1 MGRPVFFSILA
12 RMELLEPIW
21 KGLITG
27 LMFTLTF
34 GTVFFSLIQTSV
46 KRGLRQGLYI
56 ASGVLLSDAF
66 YISVA
71 VFGSSFITNKME
83 DYDHIIRLIGFLFLI
98 ILGIRSIVKKEKT
111 HTEETQ
117 PSEKKGILYIM
128 KGIMLNSI
136 NPMVLIAW
144 LGVATYVETVN
155 HFNFDQIVLFFG
167 VVLAMMFSSMF
178 GICYFAR
185 KLKDVLSPANMHRLN
200 VFSGM
205 VFIIF
210 SLVIIWPVCTSL
222 FL

>member
-1 MGRPVFFSILA
+1 
-12 RMELLEPIW
+12 MELLEPVW

-56 ASGVLLSDAF
+56 AGGVLLSDSF

-71 VFGSSFITNKME
+71 VLGSSFIVDKME
-83 DYDHIIRLIGFLFLI
+83 DFDHIIRAVGFSFLL
-98 ILGIRSIVKKEKT
+98 ILGIRSIIKKEKP
-111 HTEETQ
+111 HNEESQ
-117 PSEKKGILYIM
+117 PAEKKGILYMM

-155 HFNFDQIVLFFG
+155 HFNFDQVVLFFT
-167 VVLAMMFSSMF
+167 VVLIMMFSSMF
-178 GICYFAR
+178 SICYFAR

-200 VFSGM
+200 IFSGM
-205 VFIIF
+205 VFILF
-210 SLVIIWPVCTSL
+210 SIIIIWPVVKSL
-222 FL
+222 VP

>member
-1 MGRPVFFSILA
+1 
-12 RMELLEPIW
+12 MELLEPIW

-46 KRGLRQGLYI
+46 KRGLREGLYI
-56 ASGVLLSDAF
+56 ALGVLLSDTF

-71 VFGSSFITNKME
+71 VFGSSFIVDKME
-83 DYDHIIRLIGFLFLI
+83 HFDHIIREVGFLFLL
-98 ILGIRSIVKKEKT
+98 ILGVRSIIKKEKP
-111 HTEETQ
+111 HDEDAQ
-117 PSEKKGILYIM
+117 PAEKKGILYII

-155 HFNFDQIVLFFG
+155 QFDFDQVVLFFSI
-167 VVLAMMFSSMF
+167 VLGSMFSTMF

-200 VFSGM
+200 IFSGI
-205 VFIIF
+205 VFIVF
-210 SLVIIWPVCTSL
+210 ALVIIWPVFKSL
-222 FL
+222 FF

>member
-1 MGRPVFFSILA
+1 MGWPVFFSIIA

-46 KRGLRQGLYI
+46 KRGLREGLFI
-56 ASGVLLSDAF
+56 ALGVLMSDTF

-71 VFGSSFITNKME
+71 VFGSSFIVDKME
-83 DYDHIIRLIGFLFLI
+83 HFDHIIRVVGFSFLL
-98 ILGIRSIVKKEKT
+98 ILGVRSIIKKEKP
-111 HTEETQ
+111 HNEDAQ
-117 PSEKKGILYIM
+117 PTEKKGILYII

-155 HFNFDQIVLFFG
+155 HFNFDQVVLFFSI
-167 VVLAMMFSSMF
+167 VLGTMFSSMF

-200 VFSGM
+200 IFSGI
-205 VFIIF
+205 VFIVF
-210 SLVIIWPVCTSL
+210 ALVIIWPVFKSL
-222 FL
+222 FF

>member
-1 MGRPVFFSILA
+1 
-12 RMELLEPIW
+12 MELLEPVW

-46 KRGLRQGLYI
+46 KRGLREGLYI
-56 ASGVLLSDAF
+56 ASGVLLSDSF

-71 VFGSSFITNKME
+71 VFGSSFIVDKME
-83 DYDHIIRLIGFLFLI
+83 HFDHIIRIIGFSFLLL
-98 ILGIRSIVKKEKT
+98 LGIRSIVKKEKP
-111 HTEETQ
+111 HDEENQ
-117 PSEKKGILYIM
+117 PAEKKGILYM
-128 KGIMLNSI
+128 LKGIMLNSI

-155 HFNFDQIVLFFG
+155 HFNFDQVVLFFG
-167 VVLAMMFSSMF
+167 IVLGTMFSTMF

-200 VFSGM
+200 VFSGL
-205 VFIIF
+205 VFIVF
-210 SLVIIWPVCTSL
+210 ALVIIWPVLQPL
-222 FL
+222 FF

>member
-1 MGRPVFFSILA
+1 
-12 RMELLEPIW
+12 MELLEPIW

-46 KRGLRQGLYI
+46 KRGLKQGLYI
-56 ASGVLLSDAF
+56 AGGVLLSDSF

-71 VFGSSFITNKME
+71 VFGSSFIVDKME
-83 DYDHIIRLIGFLFLI
+83 HFDHIIRVIGFSFLL
-98 ILGIRSIVKKEKT
+98 ILGIRSIIKKEKP
-111 HTEETQ
+111 HDET
-117 PSEKKGILYIM
+117 PPAEKKGILYIM

-155 HFNFDQIVLFFG
+155 HFSFDQVVLFFSI
-167 VVLAMMFSSMF
+167 VLTTMFSSMF

-205 VFIIF
+205 VFIVF
-210 SLVIIWPVCTSL
+210 SLIIIWPVLQSSL
-222 FL
+222 F

>member
-27 LMFTLTF
+27 FMFTLTF

-46 KRGLRQGLYI
+46 KRGLREGLYI
-56 ASGVLLSDAF
+56 AGGVLLSDTF
-66 YISVA
+66 YICVA
-71 VFGSSFITNKME
+71 VFGSSFIVDKME
-83 DYDHIIRLIGFLFLI
+83 DFDHIIRLVGFSFLI
-98 ILGIRSIVKKEKT
+98 ILGIRSIIKKEKP
-111 HTEETQ
+111 HHEETQ
-117 PSEKKGILYIM
+117 PAEKKGILYIM

-155 HFNFDQIVLFFG
+155 HFSFDQVVLFFSI
-167 VVLAMMFSSMF
+167 VLATMFSSMF

-185 KLKDVLSPANMHRLN
+185 KLKNILSPANMHRLN

-210 SLVIIWPVCTSL
+210 SLVIIWPVCKSL